1 LTSGAPV
8 PSASTRQPKPELL
21 RRRLRQGLRLLKS
34 SHSSWKSLQCHCNR
48 PAARCFAY
56 SAGVSP
62 PRAFFGRP
70 WLYSHCQVSM
80 TARASARPPPPPE
93 SRLPSASSRLSQT
106 RSSVGR
112 RLLIRA
118 ARFENASCS
127 MTRWGYSANMRRC
140 DRLGK
145 VPAASLEHIP
155 IGDVVK
161 NTEEYEKRGVGHSV
175 EG

>member
-1 LTSGAPV
+1 MLCTLG
-8 PSASTRQPKPELL
+8 RGQPAKGLL
-21 RRRLRQGLRLLKS
+21 RSLVVVLPLPGLDDS
-34 SHSSWKSLQCHCNR
+34 
-48 PAARCFAY
+48 
-56 SAGVSP
+56 
-62 PRAFFGRP
+62 
-70 WLYSHCQVSM
+70 
-80 TARASARPPPPPE
+80 RASARPPPPPE

-106 RSSVGR
+106 RSSVER

-118 ARFENASCS
+118 ARFESASWS

-145 VPAASLEHIP
+145 VPAASLEYIP